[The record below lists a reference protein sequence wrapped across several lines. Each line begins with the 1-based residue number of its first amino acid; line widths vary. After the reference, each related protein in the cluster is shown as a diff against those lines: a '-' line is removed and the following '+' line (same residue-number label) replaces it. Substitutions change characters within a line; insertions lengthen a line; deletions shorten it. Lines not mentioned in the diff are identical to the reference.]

1 MLGGTLIGVS
11 ASMLFIPFLQVRG
24 GQHPQTPPFVVQIA
38 WGQIGIIYLVFGV
51 MLMGAILL
59 TIGLL
64 RRMQL
69 FQAVKLGEAV

>member
-1 MLGGTLIGVS
+1 
-11 ASMLFIPFLQVRG
+11 
-24 GQHPQTPPFVVQIA
+24 VQIA
-38 WGQIGIIYLVFGV
+38 WGQIGLIYLVFGV

-64 RRMQL
+64 RRMKL

>member
-1 MLGGTLIGVS
+1 M
-11 ASMLFIPFLQVRG
+11 RG

-38 WGQIGIIYLVFGV
+38 WGQIAIIYLVFGV

-64 RRMQL
+64 RRMKL